1 MKKSKRKKLKRKLKR
16 RSNKIQEKM
25 KQKKLRKND
34 SNFFF
39 EKEMSELIGFHL
51 PFEEALEHPVS

>member
-1 MKKSKRKKLKRKLKR
+1 MLKNNQKNKLKNKLK
-16 RSNKIQEKM
+16 NNLKKIQMM
-25 KQKKLRKND
+25 KRND
-34 SNFFF
+34 PNFFF